1 MRKRL
6 FLFAIG
12 AVLLTTCSVA
22 HAQWTVFD
30 PVADGYYLPEQQLAT
45 LDVIGQ
51 NVEQNVNWISQLQHN
66 ISEEAHNVQ
75 QDITENATYLEAAQ
89 IYTTAQSTFKT
100 AVQAYNLAN
109 TMYSAPQ
116 LLYNKMKT
124 IPTTYKSAFTPHAD
138 TYQLA
143 QPLLQIINLG
153 SANAL
158 SAYGAMSAQ
167 PVSYTPHNL
176 SNMSGPGLS
185 VIQAHASNMSA
196 NDSLIATSLQRVS
209 DVQASTITDQQ
220 TLATL
225 ETNTLT
231 TDSTQA
237 TELATLQ
244 RINATL
250 LIMTRAL
257 EDQNAMATVNQ
268 MQHLM
273 ESKDALDSQKGDVA
287 TWSNWQHGVA
297 ALSNEHQNN
306 QASTALLYVPQ

>member
-1 MRKRL
+1 
-6 FLFAIG
+6 
-12 AVLLTTCSVA
+12 VLLTTCSVA

-45 LDVIGQ
+45 LDVVGQ

-100 AVQAYNLAN
+100 AVQAYNLAQ
-109 TMYSAPQ
+109 TAMSAPQ

-138 TYQLA
+138 TYNLT

-158 SAYGAMSAQ
+158 QAYSAMSTT
-167 PVSYTPHNL
+167 PISYTPHNFGNV
-176 SNMSGPGLS
+176 STQTQST
-185 VIQAHASNMSA
+185 IQAHASNMSA
-196 NDSLIATSLQRVS
+196 NDALIATSLQRVS
-209 DVQASTITDQQ
+209 DVQASTIADQQ
-220 TLATL
+220 TLAAL

-231 TDSTQA
+231 TDTTQA

-244 RINATL
+244 RMNATL
-250 LIMTRAL
+250 LIITRAL
-257 EDQNAMATVNQ
+257 EDANAMAAANQ

-273 ESKDALDSQKGDVA
+273 ESKDTLDAQKSDVA
-287 TWSNWQHGVA
+287 TWSNWHNGIS
-297 ALSNEHQNN
+297 ALNNEHQNN
-306 QASTALLYVPQ
+306 SASATLLYVPQ

>member
-45 LDVIGQ
+45 LDVVGQ

-138 TYQLA
+138 TYNLT

-158 SAYGAMSAQ
+158 QAYSAMSTT
-167 PVSYTPHNL
+167 PISYTPHNFGNV
-176 SNMSGPGLS
+176 STQTQST
-185 VIQAHASNMSA
+185 IQAHASNMSA
-196 NDSLIATSLQRVS
+196 NDALIATSLQRVS
-209 DVQASTITDQQ
+209 DVQASTIADQQ
-220 TLATL
+220 TLAAL

-231 TDSTQA
+231 TDTTQA

-244 RINATL
+244 RMNATL
-250 LIMTRAL
+250 LIITRAL
-257 EDQNAMATVNQ
+257 EDANAMAAANQ

-273 ESKDALDSQKGDVA
+273 ESKDTLDAQKSDVA
-287 TWSNWQHGVA
+287 TWSNWHNGIS
-297 ALSNEHQNN
+297 ALNNEHQNN
-306 QASTALLYVPQ
+306 SASATLLYVPQ

>member
-12 AVLLTTCSVA
+12 AVLLTTCSIA
-22 HAQWTVFD
+22 HAQWTVYD
-30 PVADGYYLPEQQLAT
+30 PVADGYYLPEQQLQT
-45 LDVIGQ
+45 LDVDAQ
-51 NVEQNVNWISQLQHN
+51 NIQQNVNWIQQLQHN
-66 ISEEAHNVQ
+66 VSVDAHDVQ
-75 QDITENATYLEAAQ
+75 QDITENASYEEAVQ

-100 AVQAYNLAN
+100 TVQAYNLAY
-109 TMYSAPQ
+109 TMYSAPEM
-116 LLYNKMKT
+116 LYNNKKKL
-124 IPTTYKSAFTPHAD
+124 PTTYKSAFTPHAD

-158 SAYGAMSAQ
+158 GAYSSMSAQ
-167 PVSYTPHNL
+167 PVSYQPRNL
-176 SNMSGPGLS
+176 YNMTGPGLS
-185 VIQAHASNMSA
+185 VTQAHASNMAA

-209 DVQASTITDQQ
+209 DVQASTIADQQ

-231 TDSTQA
+231 TDTTQA

-257 EDQNAMATVNQ
+257 EDQNAMSTVNQ

-273 ESKDALDSQKGDVA
+273 ESKETLDNQKGDMA
-287 TWSNWQHGVA
+287 TWSNWQNGVA
-297 ALSNEHQNN
+297 ALSNEHQKNN
-306 QASTALLYVPQ
+306 TSTALLYVPQ

>member
-45 LDVIGQ
+45 LDVVGQ

-100 AVQAYNLAN
+100 AVQAYNLAQ
-109 TMYSAPQ
+109 TAMSAPQ

-138 TYQLA
+138 TYNLT

-158 SAYGAMSAQ
+158 QAYSAMSTT
-167 PVSYTPHNL
+167 PISYTPHNFGNV
-176 SNMSGPGLS
+176 STQTQST
-185 VIQAHASNMSA
+185 IQAHASNMSA
-196 NDSLIATSLQRVS
+196 NDALIATSLQRVS
-209 DVQASTITDQQ
+209 DVQASTIADQQ
-220 TLATL
+220 TLAAL

-231 TDSTQA
+231 TDTTQA

-244 RINATL
+244 RMNATL
-250 LIMTRAL
+250 LIITRAL
-257 EDQNAMATVNQ
+257 EDANAMAAANQ

-273 ESKDALDSQKGDVA
+273 ESKDTLDAQKSDVA
-287 TWSNWQHGVA
+287 TWSNWHNGIS
-297 ALSNEHQNN
+297 ALNNEHQNN
-306 QASTALLYVPQ
+306 SASATLLYVPQ

>member
-1 MRKRL
+1 
-6 FLFAIG
+6 
-12 AVLLTTCSVA
+12 LTTCSIA
-22 HAQWTVFD
+22 HAQWTVYD
-30 PVADGYYLPEQQLAT
+30 PVADGYFLPEQQLQT
-45 LDVIGQ
+45 FDVDAQ
-51 NVEQNVNWISQLQHN
+51 NIQQNMNWIQQLQHN
-66 ISEEAHNVQ
+66 ISVEAHDVQ
-75 QDITENATYLEAAQ
+75 QDITESSTYAEVVQ
-89 IYTTAQSTFKT
+89 VYTTAQSTYKT
-100 AVQAYNLAN
+100 AVQAY
-109 TMYSAPQ
+109 
-116 LLYNKMKT
+116 KT

-167 PVSYTPHNL
+167 PISYTPQHL
-176 SNMSGPGLS
+176 SNVSGPGMSL
-185 VIQAHASNMSA
+185 IQAHASNMSA

-220 TLATL
+220 TLAAL

-231 TDSTQA
+231 ADTTEA

-273 ESKDALDSQKGDVA
+273 ESKDTLDSQKGDMA
-287 TWSNWQHGVA
+287 TWSNWHNGMS

>member
-12 AVLLTTCSVA
+12 AVLLTTCNIA
-22 HAQWTVFD
+22 HAQWTVYD
-30 PVADGYYLPEQQLAT
+30 PVADGYFLPEEQLQT
-45 LDVIGQ
+45 LDIDAQNIQQ
-51 NVEQNVNWISQLQHN
+51 NVSWVSQLQHN
-66 ISEEAHNVQ
+66 ISQEAHNVQ
-75 QDITENATYLEAAQ
+75 QDITESASYGEAVQ

-100 AVQAYNLAN
+100 AVQAYNLAY
-109 TMYSAPQ
+109 TMYSAPEM
-116 LLYNKMKT
+116 LYNRMKT
-124 IPTTYKSAFTPHAD
+124 LPTTYKSAFTPHAD

-167 PVSYTPHNL
+167 PVSYQPRNL
-176 SNMSGPGLS
+176 YNMSGPGLT
-185 VIQAHASNMSA
+185 VTQAHASNMSA

-273 ESKDALDSQKGDVA
+273 ESKETLDNQKGDMA
-287 TWSNWQHGVA
+287 TWSNWQNGMA
-297 ALSNEHQNN
+297 TLSNEHNSN

>member
-30 PVADGYYLPEQQLAT
+30 PIADGYYLPEQQLAT
-45 LDVIGQ
+45 LDVVGQ

-138 TYQLA
+138 TYNLT

-158 SAYGAMSAQ
+158 QAYSAMSTT
-167 PVSYTPHNL
+167 PISYTPHNFGNV
-176 SNMSGPGLS
+176 STQTQST
-185 VIQAHASNMSA
+185 IQAHASNMSA
-196 NDSLIATSLQRVS
+196 NDALIATSLQRVS
-209 DVQASTITDQQ
+209 DVQASTIADQQ
-220 TLATL
+220 TLAAL

-231 TDSTQA
+231 TDTTQA

-244 RINATL
+244 RMNATL
-250 LIMTRAL
+250 LIITRAL
-257 EDQNAMATVNQ
+257 EDANAMAAANQ

-273 ESKDALDSQKGDVA
+273 ESKDTLDAQKSDVA
-287 TWSNWQHGVA
+287 TWSNWHNGIS
-297 ALSNEHQNN
+297 ALNNEHQNN
-306 QASTALLYVPQ
+306 SASATLLYVPQ

>member
-1 MRKRL
+1 M
-6 FLFAIG
+6 
-12 AVLLTTCSVA
+12 
-22 HAQWTVFD
+22 
-30 PVADGYYLPEQQLAT
+30 
-45 LDVIGQ
+45 
-51 NVEQNVNWISQLQHN
+51 
-66 ISEEAHNVQ
+66 
-75 QDITENATYLEAAQ
+75 
-89 IYTTAQSTFKT
+89 
-100 AVQAYNLAN
+100 
-109 TMYSAPQ
+109 
-116 LLYNKMKT
+116 LYNRMKT
-124 IPTTYKSAFTPHAD
+124 LPTTYKSAFTPHAD

-167 PVSYTPHNL
+167 PVSYQPRNL
-176 SNMSGPGLS
+176 YNMTGPGLS
-185 VIQAHASNMSA
+185 VTQAHASNMAA

-209 DVQASTITDQQ
+209 DVQASTIADQQ
-220 TLATL
+220 TLAAL

-231 TDSTQA
+231 TDTTEA

-257 EDQNAMATVNQ
+257 EDQNAMATANQ

-273 ESKDALDSQKGDVA
+273 ESKETLDNQKGDMA
-287 TWSNWQHGVA
+287 TWSNWQHGIT
-297 ALSNEHQNN
+297 ALNNEHNNN

>member
-12 AVLLTTCSVA
+12 AVLLTTCSIA
-22 HAQWTVFD
+22 HAQWTVYD
-30 PVADGYYLPEQQLAT
+30 PVADGYFLPEQQLQT
-45 LDVIGQ
+45 FDVDAQ
-51 NVEQNVNWISQLQHN
+51 NIQQNMNWIQQLQHN
-66 ISEEAHNVQ
+66 ISVEAHDVQ
-75 QDITENATYLEAAQ
+75 QDITESSTYAEVVQ
-89 IYTTAQSTFKT
+89 VYTTAQSTYKT

-109 TMYSAPQ
+109 TMATAPQ
-116 LLYNKMKT
+116 MLYNKMKT

-167 PVSYTPHNL
+167 PISYTPQHL
-176 SNMSGPGLS
+176 SNVSGPGMSL
-185 VIQAHASNMSA
+185 IQAHASNMSA

-220 TLATL
+220 TLAAL

-273 ESKDALDSQKGDVA
+273 ESKDTLDSQKGDMA
-287 TWSNWQHGVA
+287 TWSNWHNGMS

>member
-22 HAQWTVFD
+22 HAQFGD
-30 PVADGYYLPEQQLAT
+30 PVADYELPLIQMQT
-45 LDVIGQ
+45 LDVQGQ
-51 NVEQNVNWISQLQHN
+51 DIQQNVNWMQQLQHN
-66 ISEEAHNVQ
+66 ISVDAHDVQ
-75 QDITENATYLEAAQ
+75 QDITESSTYAEVVQ
-89 IYTTAQSTFKT
+89 VYTTAQSTFKT
-100 AVQAYNLAN
+100 AVQAYNLAY
-109 TMYSAPQ
+109 TMYSAPEM
-116 LLYNKMKT
+116 LYNRMKT
-124 IPTTYKSAFTPHAD
+124 LPTTYKSAFTPHAD

-167 PVSYTPHNL
+167 PVSYQPRNL
-176 SNMSGPGLS
+176 YNMSGPGLT
-185 VIQAHASNMSA
+185 VTQAHASNMSA

-220 TLATL
+220 TLARL

>member
-22 HAQWTVFD
+22 HAQFGD
-30 PVADGYYLPEQQLAT
+30 PVADYELPLIQMQT
-45 LDVIGQ
+45 LDVQGQ
-51 NVEQNVNWISQLQHN
+51 DIQQNVNWMQQLQHN
-66 ISEEAHNVQ
+66 ISVDAHDVQ
-75 QDITENATYLEAAQ
+75 QDITESSTYAEVVQ
-89 IYTTAQSTFKT
+89 VYTTAQSTFKT
-100 AVQAYNLAN
+100 AVQAYNLAY
-109 TMYSAPQ
+109 TMYSAPEM
-116 LLYNKMKT
+116 LYNRMKT
-124 IPTTYKSAFTPHAD
+124 LPTTYKSAFTPHAD

-167 PVSYTPHNL
+167 PVSYQPRNL
-176 SNMSGPGLS
+176 YNMSGPGLT
-185 VIQAHASNMSA
+185 VTQAHASNMSA

>member
-12 AVLLTTCSVA
+12 AVLLTTCSIA
-22 HAQWTVFD
+22 HAQWTVYD
-30 PVADGYYLPEQQLAT
+30 PVADGYFLPEQQLQT
-45 LDVIGQ
+45 FDVDAQ
-51 NVEQNVNWISQLQHN
+51 NIQQNVNWIQQLQHN
-66 ISEEAHNVQ
+66 ISVDAHDVQ
-75 QDITENATYLEAAQ
+75 QDITESGTYGEVVEL
-89 IYTTAQSTFKT
+89 YTTAQSTFKT
-100 AVQAYNLAN
+100 AVQAYNLAY
-109 TMYSAPQ
+109 TMYSAPEM
-116 LLYNKMKT
+116 LYNRMKT
-124 IPTTYKSAFTPHAD
+124 LPTTYKSAFTPHAD

-158 SAYGAMSAQ
+158 SAYSSMSAQ
-167 PVSYTPHNL
+167 PVSYQPRNL
-176 SNMSGPGLS
+176 YNMTGPGLS
-185 VIQAHASNMSA
+185 VTQAHASNMAA

-209 DVQASTITDQQ
+209 DVQASTIADQQ
-220 TLATL
+220 TLAAL

-231 TDSTQA
+231 TDTTEA

-257 EDQNAMATVNQ
+257 EDQNAMSTVNQ

-273 ESKDALDSQKGDVA
+273 ESKETLDNQKGDMA
-287 TWSNWQHGVA
+287 TWSNWQNGVT
-297 ALSNEHQNN
+297 ALNNEHNSSQT
-306 QASTALLYVPQ
+306 STALLYVPQ

>member
-22 HAQWTVFD
+22 HAQFGD
-30 PVADGYYLPEQQLAT
+30 PVADYELPLIQMQT
-45 LDVIGQ
+45 LDVQGQ
-51 NVEQNVNWISQLQHN
+51 DIQQNVNWMQQLQHN
-66 ISEEAHNVQ
+66 ISVDAHDVQ
-75 QDITENATYLEAAQ
+75 QDITESSTYAEVVQ
-89 IYTTAQSTFKT
+89 VYTTAQSTFKT
-100 AVQAYNLAN
+100 AVQAYNLAY
-109 TMYSAPQ
+109 TMYSAPEM
-116 LLYNKMKT
+116 LYNRMKT
-124 IPTTYKSAFTPHAD
+124 LPTTYKSAFTPHAD

-167 PVSYTPHNL
+167 PVSYQPRNL
-176 SNMSGPGLS
+176 YNMSGPGLT
-185 VIQAHASNMSA
+185 VTQAHASNMSA

-250 LIMTRAL
+250 LIM
-257 EDQNAMATVNQ
+257 
-268 MQHLM
+268 
-273 ESKDALDSQKGDVA
+273 KGAIDD
-287 TWSNWQHGVA
+287 G
-297 ALSNEHQNN
+297 LSMSIE
-306 QASTALLYVPQ
+306 

>member
-45 LDVIGQ
+45 LDVVGQ

-100 AVQAYNLAN
+100 AVQAYNLAQ
-109 TMYSAPQ
+109 TAMSAPQ

-138 TYQLA
+138 TYNLT

-158 SAYGAMSAQ
+158 QAYSAMSTT
-167 PVSYTPHNL
+167 PISYTPHNFGNV
-176 SNMSGPGLS
+176 STQTQST
-185 VIQAHASNMSA
+185 IQAHASNMSA
-196 NDSLIATSLQRVS
+196 NDALIATSLQRVS
-209 DVQASTITDQQ
+209 DVQASTIADQQ
-220 TLATL
+220 TLAAL
-225 ETNTLT
+225 ESNTLT
-231 TDSTQA
+231 TDTPQA
-237 TELATLQ
+237 TELAPLQ
-244 RINATL
+244 RMNATL
-250 LIMTRAL
+250 LIITRAL
-257 EDQNAMATVNQ
+257 EDANAMAAANQ
-268 MQHLM
+268 MQHVM
-273 ESKDALDSQKGDVA
+273 ESKGTRDAQKSDVA
-287 TWSNWQHGVA
+287 TWSNWHNGIS
-297 ALSNEHQNN
+297 ALNNEHQNN
-306 QASTALLYVPQ
+306 SASATLLYVPQ